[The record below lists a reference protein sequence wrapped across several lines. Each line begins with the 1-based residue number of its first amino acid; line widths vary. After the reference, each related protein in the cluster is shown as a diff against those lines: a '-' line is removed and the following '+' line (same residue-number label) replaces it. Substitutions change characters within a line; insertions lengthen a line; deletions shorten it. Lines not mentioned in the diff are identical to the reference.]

1 MVAAATA
8 MALGSSSPAA
18 RADDAPATPKR
29 AVPDYDGRG
38 PKPTTAGDVLIWVPR
53 VAASPFYLAG
63 EYLIRKPLGS
73 IVLGVESGRLSD
85 KLADWFTFDKAH
97 KIGVVPTAFIDFG
110 FLPSVG
116 FYFFWDDFL
125 AKKNNLRVHAGTWGP
140 DWLKA
145 SVTDTIKL
153 SAKSS
158 LAFRV
163 EGSRRQDWRFYGMG
177 PRSLDGN
184 SSRFSADTLGASTY
198 VDHEITSALHFHSAI
213 GVRATTFGDDAC
225 CLEPRTVDRVAAG
238 VIPAL
243 PPGFVDGYTI
253 AYDRMQLTYDTRP
266 ARPASQHGIRLSAFG
281 EPAFNLRRSPGNS
294 WAKYGGTAAGFVD
307 ITGHNRVL
315 SLHVTT
321 LFADPLTGVGA
332 QIPFT
337 EQVVLGGAE
346 YMRGYLIGRLVD
358 RSAFITTL
366 QYQWPI
372 WIWLD
377 GTMHV
382 AAGNVFGA
390 GLQDFKP
397 SLLRISS
404 GIGLRTNTSPDN
416 QLEILVG
423 MGTET
428 FKDGAQV
435 DSFRLAIGAT
445 HGF

>member
-1 MVAAATA
+1 
-8 MALGSSSPAA
+8 
-18 RADDAPATPKR
+18 
-29 AVPDYDGRG
+29 
-38 PKPTTAGDVLIWVPR
+38 LIWAPR
-53 VAASPFYLAG
+53 VVASPLYLTS
-63 EYLIRKPLGS
+63 EYLIRKPLSGV
-73 IVLGVESGRLSD
+73 ILGVESARLTD
-85 KLADWFTFDKAH
+85 KLADWFTFDKDH
-97 KIGVVPTAFIDFG
+97 KVGLVPTAFIDFG

-125 AKKNNLRVHAGTWGP
+125 AKKNNLRVQAGTWGP

-145 SVTDTIKL
+145 SITDSIKL
-153 SAKSS
+153 STKSTLS
-158 LAFRV
+158 FRV

-177 PRSLDGN
+177 PRSLEQN
-184 SSRFSADTLGASTY
+184 SARFSADTLGASAFL
-198 VDHEITSALHFHSAI
+198 DHEITTALHFHSLV
-213 GVRATTFGDDAC
+213 GVRSTTFGNDAC
-225 CLEPRTVDRVAAG
+225 CNEPKIAEQVANG
-238 VIPAL
+238 VLPAL

-253 AYDRMQLTYDTRP
+253 AYTRMQLTYDTRP
-266 ARPASQHGIRLSAFG
+266 ARPLPQNGFRLSAFG
-281 EPAFNLRRSPGNS
+281 EPAFNMRRTPGNS
-294 WAKYGGTAAGFVD
+294 WAKYGGTVAGFVD

-315 SLHVTT
+315 SLHVTA

-358 RSAFITTL
+358 RSAFVTTL

-390 GLQDFKP
+390 GLEDFKP

-404 GIGLRTNTSPDN
+404 GIGLRTNSSPDN
-416 QLEILVG
+416 QLELLVG
-423 MGTET
+423 IGTET
-428 FKDGAQV
+428 FADGAKV
-435 DSFRLAIGAT
+435 DSFRLAIGGT